1 MFLHTR
7 LKVRDIE
14 RSIAFYATH
23 FGMVCRAR
31 KTSPRGSQLAFMT
44 MPGSPTELEL
54 AYLPWDPDFQLPE
67 DIFHLAFR
75 VENMDDAVAK
85 FREAG
90 IKITEEPMGRRD
102 GGDMAFIEDPDGY
115 EIELLSYAPGEFE
128 ALQAQIQAIHPA
140 NPEHA
145 GAAGK

>member
-7 LKVRDIE
+7 LKVRDLE
-14 RSIAFYATH
+14 RSIAFYSTH
-23 FGMVCRAR
+23 FNMVCRDR

-67 DIFHLAFR
+67 DIFHLAFH
-75 VENMDDAVAK
+75 VEDMDDALAQM
-85 FREAG
+85 REAG
-90 IKITEEPMGRRD
+90 VKITEEPSGRSR
-102 GGDMAFIEDPDGY
+102 GGQMAFIEDPDGY

-128 ALQAQIQAIHPA
+128 ALQRNI
-140 NPEHA
+140 
-145 GAAGK
+145 AAVR